1 MKTYLFIWNPKN
13 FYWESLEQDIKDVN
27 LREKSSQR
35 WSCGNTKSIKPGDRI
50 FLFKL
55 GTQPKGIIGSGYATT
70 EPFIEEHWNDNKK
83 VLYILILIL
92 KFCSTQIKKKF

>member
-1 MKTYLFIWNPKN
+1 MKTYLFIWNSKN

-50 FLFKL
+50 FYSNL
-55 GTQPKGIIGSGYATT
+55 A
-70 EPFIEEHWNDNKK
+70 HN
-83 VLYILILIL
+83 L
-92 KFCSTQIKKKF
+92 KESLDRVMQRLNLL